1 MYSGLPSGL
10 SYSDS
15 ESDSEDCKTLSQNET
30 EHRHEAEMNDY
41 QRDHTVL
48 SDPTE
53 KPASSDTEDCLPGVS
68 PQLWQKFR
76 ELKKKNQELKLL
88 EVKRKRPKRHKK
100 GDKAASE
107 LESEK
112 KRKLQAEHEERWN
125 NLKQY
130 FSINDRFQPPPC
142 NRSSVK
148 SGLEKSIDL
157 AITEGDYGTA
167 EELSDRLA
175 TRELAV
181 KIAKATDC
189 RDFVK
194 TKQEAA
200 ASGEAQKKKKQV
212 AWGFEAKKRWET
224 KSNMGYM

>member
-15 ESDSEDCKTLSQNET
+15 ESDSEDCKTLSQNQTEQQHET
-30 EHRHEAEMNDY
+30 EKNDY
-41 QRDHTVL
+41 QRDHSVIT
-48 SDPTE
+48 DPTE
-53 KPASSDTEDCLPGVS
+53 KLASIDTEDCLPGVS
-68 PQLWQKFR
+68 PQLWQVIQLPVNWR
-76 ELKKKNQELKLL
+76 
-88 EVKRKRPKRHKK
+88 
-100 GDKAASE
+100 
-107 LESEK
+107 K
-112 KRKLQAEHEERWN
+112 KRKLQAEHEEQWN

-148 SGLEKSIDL
+148 TGLENSIDL
-157 AITEGDYGTA
+157 AITEGDYGKA

>member
-15 ESDSEDCKTLSQNET
+15 ESDSEDCKTLSQNQTEQQHET
-30 EHRHEAEMNDY
+30 EKNDY
-41 QRDHTVL
+41 QRDHSVIT
-48 SDPTE
+48 DPTE
-53 KPASSDTEDCLPGVS
+53 KLASIDTEDCLPGVS

-76 ELKKKNQELKLL
+76 ELKKKNQEQKLL
-88 EVKRKRPKRHKK
+88 EVKCKRRKRNKK
-100 GDKAASE
+100 GDTAACE
-107 LESEK
+107 LEK
-112 KRKLQAEHEERWN
+112 KRKLQAEHEEQWN

-148 SGLEKSIDL
+148 TGLENSIDL
-157 AITEGDYGTA
+157 AITEGDYGKA